1 MCRGQTAIPSEARDA
16 RDSIDDSGRRDD
28 TGDRARHSSTLRSQL
43 SLLPSEVGMGREQ
56 HDLLQLHIIGSVQ
69 GDRFGT
75 VSHVLGKP
83 VLVASPSR
91 QPRDLCRPQGRT

>member
-1 MCRGQTAIPSEARDA
+1 MLI
-16 RDSIDDSGRRDD
+16 SIDDFGRCDD
-28 TGDRARHSSTLRSQL
+28 TGDRARHSSTLRSRL

-56 HDLLQLHIIGSVQ
+56 RDLLQLYNMGSVQ

-75 VSHVLGKP
+75 VSDVLGKP

-91 QPRDLCRPQGRT
+91 QPRDLCRPEGRT